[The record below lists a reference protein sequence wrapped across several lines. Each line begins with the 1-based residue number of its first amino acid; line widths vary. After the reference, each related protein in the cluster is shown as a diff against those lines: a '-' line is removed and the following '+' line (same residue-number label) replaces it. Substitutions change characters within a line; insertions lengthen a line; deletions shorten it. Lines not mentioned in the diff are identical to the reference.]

1 MDECRELRTN
11 SLTRKART
19 GRGPAQSRRKKG
31 IRERRNS
38 SQRFRIGDEEG
49 DKEGDRNV
57 PTPGSETGDH
67 FRWMA
72 GRDA

>member
-1 MDECRELRTN
+1 MDGCRELRTS
-11 SLTRKART
+11 SLTRKAPT
-19 GRGPAQSRRKKG
+19 GRGPAQSRQKEGIWERKH
-31 IRERRNS
+31 S

-57 PTPGSETGDH
+57 PPPVSETGDH
-67 FRWMA
+67 FRWVA

>member
-1 MDECRELRTN
+1 MDGCRALRIA
-11 SLTRKART
+11 LWTRKVPT
-19 GRGPAQSRRKKG
+19 GRGPAQSRQKRG
-31 IRERRNS
+31 IWESRHS

-49 DKEGDRNV
+49 DKKV
-57 PTPGSETGDH
+57 PPPRVSETGDH